1 MQNLIRF
8 GPLITWH
15 VKGSFGISRT
25 AFETEAIPE
34 ITQNENLC

>member
-15 VKGSFGISRT
+15 MEGPFGVLR
-25 AFETEAIPE
+25 APFDTEPVPE
-34 ITQNENLC
+34 IQDAMLG